1 MEDFL
6 VKNNFVGR
14 DGFVWWVGQISSE
27 ESWSVNSQANGW
39 GYRYKVR
46 IMGYHPY
53 STAQLKDEDLP
64 WALVML
70 PPGTGTGGGMI
81 SSTVKFTQGDV
92 VVGFFLDGDDGQ
104 IPVIMGSFGRSS
116 YRAPDGEKLPF
127 GVFSGYSK
135 SFKKVSDYVIANS
148 ETNDA
153 NPKSRPDPQNV
164 SPKTA
169 ATDPQKNGNKAAISS
184 SAGYKITL
192 PCGNG
197 NDDKANSGGEKKKS
211 KATKAIENIKN
222 DVERFTQWLGNKKAL
237 FDENLEW
244 LRDEIDKEI
253 DDAAENITNDASKLV
268 GSMVRSAMI
277 SMASISNSGIKM
289 LYSEVYATT
298 LAATGNPA
306 AAHAAGVAAQNAMV
320 PAVKAMQCL
329 VECIVNQVLGKITSI
344 VADILKSVADNV
356 LNFVDC
362 VADQT
367 VGAIV
372 NGIIG
377 LLTEGVLPL
386 LDGISKILKFFE
398 DFSFEN
404 LLRNGIDALL
414 GLVGLKSCFKKA
426 VKDKFGACKY
436 MLGYGPV
443 LQDSPDLEKLI
454 SNANTANAATAAAS
468 VAEFPLDAVSNIVGA
483 YDVFSDAIKDPK
495 NEFLGDVDSCFAGIP
510 TICGPPTINIFGGGG
525 EGGAATA
532 LMGLLD
538 EDTNT
543 GSIIDI
549 LVTNPGSNYTFP
561 PFVQVVDSCGQ
572 GYGCVARATIKGG
585 EIDTIYVV
593 SVGENYPIDESLP
606 YIVDNVS
613 VINPGSGYRDGDT
626 VTDNLGNEYDVQ
638 INLGSIIR
646 VTPINSKDINDIPIL
661 EIQSETGSG
670 AQLSANLGIRPDFQG
685 EVKQVIDCIT

>member
-6 VKNNFVGR
+6 IKNNFIGR
-14 DGFVWWVGQISSE
+14 DGFVWWIGQISSE

-70 PPGTGTGGGMI
+70 PPGTGTGGGMV

-104 IPVIMGSFGRSS
+104 VPVIMGAFGRST
-116 YRAPDGEKLPF
+116 YRAPNGDPTPF

-135 SFKKVSDYVIANS
+135 SFKKVSDYIIKNS
-148 ETNDA
+148 ETNEPGSA
-153 NPKSRPDPQNV
+153 PGSQGV
-164 SPKTA
+164 SPKVA
-169 ATDPQKNGNKAAISS
+169 ASDPQRNGNKASTTS
-184 SAGYKITL
+184 TAGYVISL
-192 PCGNG
+192 ACGNG
-197 NDDKANSGGEKKKS
+197 ADDKANSGGKKKKS
-211 KATKAIENIKN
+211 KATKAIEDIKN
-222 DVERFTQWLGNKKAL
+222 KVQNFTQWLGNKKAL

-253 DDAAENITNDASKLV
+253 DDAAESITKDATKLV

-277 SMASISNSGIKM
+277 SMASITNKGIKM
-289 LYSEVYATT
+289 LYADVYAKV
-298 LAATGNPA
+298 LAATGNPV
-306 AAHAAGVAAQNAMV
+306 AAHLAGVAAQNAMV
-320 PAVKAMQCL
+320 PAIKAMQCFI
-329 VECIVNQVLGKITSI
+329 ECLVNQVIGKITSL
-344 VADILKSVADNV
+344 VADILKSVANNV

-367 VGAIV
+367 VGAMV
-372 NGIIG
+372 NGIIT

-386 LDGISKILKFFE
+386 LNGIEKILKFFE

-414 GLVGLKSCFKKA
+414 GLVGLRSCFKKA
-426 VKDKFGACKY
+426 VKDKYGACKY

-443 LQDSPDLEKLI
+443 KQDEPDLTGIL
-454 SNANTANAATAAAS
+454 NGANTAKAASAAAS
-468 VAEFPLDAVSNIVGA
+468 VAGFPLDGVQDIVGS
-483 YDVFSDAIKDPK
+483 YGVFSDAIKDPK

-510 TICGPPTINIFGGGG
+510 TLCGPPKINIFGGGG

-538 EDTNT
+538 ENTNT
-543 GSIIDI
+543 GSVIDVQI
-549 LVTNPGSNYTFP
+549 TNPGNGYTFP
-561 PFVQVVDSCGQ
+561 PFVEVVDSCGQ
-572 GYGCVARATIKGG
+572 GYGCVARATVKAGK
-585 EIDTIYVV
+585 IDTIYVV
-593 SVGENYPIDESLP
+593 SVGENYPVDEVLP
-606 YIVDNVS
+606 YVVES
-613 VINPGSGYRDGDT
+613 VNIINPGSGYQDGDT
-626 VTDNLGNEYDVQ
+626 VIDNLGNEYNVQ
-638 INLGSIIR
+638 VNLGSIIK
-646 VTPINSKDINDIPIL
+646 VTPINSKDITDIPVL
-661 EIQSETGSG
+661 EIQSDTGSG
-670 AQLSANLGIRPDFQG
+670 ALLSANLGVRPDFQG
-685 EVKQVIDCIT
+685 EVKQVIDCVT